1 MNTPPTLPIATVR
14 VPVPPPAWFF
24 SILLVGVA
32 IDHFIPLHFLPDTLV
47 VRFATAA
54 PFFVIALL
62 TGVWALSTL
71 RRWST
76 SPEFGV
82 AVTALVQDGPYRLS
96 RNPLYVALV
105 LVLAGFSV
113 ALNNLWLAF
122 GVLLLVA
129 LLDRLVIAREEHFL
143 AELFG
148 AEYLSYRQRVR
159 RWM

>member
-1 MNTPPTLPIATVR
+1 MNTPPTLPLATVR
-14 VPVPPPAWFF
+14 VPVPPPALFF
-24 SILLVGVA
+24 SILLAGVA
-32 IDHFIPLHFLPDTLV
+32 IDHFVPLHFLPDVLAV
-47 VRFATAA
+47 HLATAA

-62 TGVWALSTL
+62 TGVWALSTF

-76 SPEFGV
+76 SPNFGV

-113 ALNNLWLAF
+113 AFNNLWLAF

-129 LLDRLVIAREEHFL
+129 LLDRLVIAREEHVL

-148 AEYLSYRQRVR
+148 AEYLAYRRRVR